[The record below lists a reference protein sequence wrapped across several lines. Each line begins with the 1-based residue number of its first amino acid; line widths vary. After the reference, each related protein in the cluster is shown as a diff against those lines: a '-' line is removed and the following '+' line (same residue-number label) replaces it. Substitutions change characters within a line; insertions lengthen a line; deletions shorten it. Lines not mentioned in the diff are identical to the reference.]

1 MSNCESASSP
11 SMQSSGLLSHS
22 LPQLLCPLLAC
33 SLAGSLT
40 GWLTHSLTHPFIVKL
55 ITGLVLAPGPMLVH
69 VPTTWVMVAQPSPA
83 VVGLHAKSKAAR
95 RHCWVSFQ
103 FRLSRPQ
110 VPLQVQQLGRTHRS
124 NQLQPP
130 KYLIVS
136 TDISGEHRF
145 ASAVACRLQQLGALT
160 HGDRH
165 AASAADAL
173 SSSNLQNK

>member
-1 MSNCESASSP
+1 MT
-11 SMQSSGLLSHS
+11 SH
-22 LPQLLCPLLAC
+22 QL
-33 SLAGSLT
+33 GVT
-40 GWLTHSLTHPFIVKL
+40 I
-55 ITGLVLAPGPMLVH
+55 
-69 VPTTWVMVAQPSPA
+69 
-83 VVGLHAKSKAAR
+83 
-95 RHCWVSFQ
+95 
-103 FRLSRPQ
+103 
-110 VPLQVQQLGRTHRS
+110 QVQQLGRTHRS

-173 SSSNLQNK
+173 NNFNLQNK